1 MAATIIDVAR
11 RAGVSMKTV
20 SRVMNNETAVAKDT
34 RAKVTAA
41 ALELNYTPNRAA
53 RGLAGSKSYLIAMLY
68 DIPSP
73 GYTIKLQKG
82 ANQACREY
90 GYYLVVEPLDT
101 SKPDMTSEVSKLMSR
116 LNVDGVILAPP
127 LCDNEEVVELLQNKG
142 TPFIP
147 IAPSQ
152 DLDDVPVVKMDDK
165 GAAAE
170 LTNYLIAQ
178 GHKNIGFVKGHSKHS
193 ASELR
198 FAGFKSA
205 MSDADLSI
213 YAEWIEDGDFTY
225 KSGVEAGVKIL
236 SGLNRPTAI
245 FASNDDAAAGV
256 MAAAGRLGL
265 KVPEDLS
272 VVGFD
277 DTPIASSVWPRL
289 TTIRQPVSEMGYQAA
304 KLLLSKNSPNSE
316 LVHSLPHALIE
327 RESAG
332 KISQ

>member
-11 RAGVSMKTV
+11 LAGVSMKTV
-20 SRVMNNETAVAKDT
+20 SRVMNNESSVSKLT
-34 RAKVTAA
+34 REKVTAA
-41 ALELNYTPNRAA
+41 ALELKYAPNRAA

-82 ANQACREY
+82 ANQACREF

-101 SKPDMTSEVSKLMSR
+101 SRPDMKGEVSNLMIR

-127 LCDNEEVVELLQNKG
+127 LCDNVEVIRLLKDKG
-142 TPFIP
+142 TPFIS
-147 IAPSQ
+147 IAPS
-152 DLDDVPVVKMDDK
+152 DLKASPAVKMDDER
-165 GAAAE
+165 AAGE
-170 LTNYLIAQ
+170 LAAYLIAQ
-178 GHKNIGFVKGHSKHS
+178 GHEKIGFVKGHPKHS

-198 FAGFKSA
+198 FSGFKAA
-205 MSDADLSI
+205 MAEAGLSI
-213 YAEWIEDGDFTY
+213 YNEWIEEGDFTY

-236 SGLNRPTAI
+236 SGSETPTAI

-265 KVPEDLS
+265 KVPEDIS

-289 TTIRQPVSEMGYQAA
+289 TTIRQPVTEMGYQAA
-304 KLLLSKNSPNSE
+304 KLLLDKEESDE
-316 LVHSLPHALIE
+316 LVYSLPHELIE
-327 RESAG
+327 RESTT
-332 KISQ
+332 KVN